1 MGLTSQLI
9 PMLVCLL
16 ACTSNFVHGH
26 KCDIT
31 LQEIIKT
38 LNILTARKVSKLS
51 GTISPDVLVMLCI
64 FLRLESELLSKA
76 YPVQLEVTLVS
87 CSLVPAWAK
96 NSCMELPVADVFA
109 APKNTTEK
117 ETFCRAATVLRH
129 IYGYHKCLNKP
140 LNGLHRNLSSMANMT
155 CSVNEAKKSTLKDF
169 LERLKTIMKEK
180 YSKC

>member
-38 LNILTARKVSKLS
+38 LNILTARKNL
-51 GTISPDVLVMLCI
+51 
-64 FLRLESELLSKA
+64 
-76 YPVQLEVTLVS
+76 
-87 CSLVPAWAK
+87 
-96 NSCMELPVADVFA
+96 CMELPVEDVFA
-109 APKNTTEK
+109 TTKNTTEK
-117 ETFCRAATVLRH
+117 ETFCRAATVLWH
-129 IYGYHKCLNKP
+129 IYRYHKCLNKH
-140 LNGLHRNLSSMANMT
+140 LSGLHRNLSSMANMT

>member
-51 GTISPDVLVMLCI
+51 GTISPDVL
-64 FLRLESELLSKA
+64 
-76 YPVQLEVTLVS
+76 
-87 CSLVPAWAK
+87 
-96 NSCMELPVADVFA
+96 
-109 APKNTTEK
+109 NTTEK

-129 IYGYHKCLNKP
+129 IYRSHKCLNKP
-140 LNGLHRNLSSMANMT
+140 LNGLHRNLSSMTNMT

>member
-38 LNILTARKVSKLS
+38 LNILTARK
-51 GTISPDVLVMLCI
+51 
-64 FLRLESELLSKA
+64 
-76 YPVQLEVTLVS
+76 
-87 CSLVPAWAK
+87 
-96 NSCMELPVADVFA
+96 
-109 APKNTTEK
+109 NTTEK
-117 ETFCRAATVLRH
+117 ETFCRAGTVLRH
-129 IYGYHKCLNKP
+129 IYRYHKCFNKP
-140 LNGLHRNLSSMANMT
+140 LSGLHRNLSSMANMT

-169 LERLKTIMKEK
+169 LETLKTIMKEK

>member
-38 LNILTARKVSKLS
+38 LNILTARK
-51 GTISPDVLVMLCI
+51 
-64 FLRLESELLSKA
+64 
-76 YPVQLEVTLVS
+76 
-87 CSLVPAWAK
+87 

-129 IYGYHKCLNKP
+129 IYRSHKCLNKP
-140 LNGLHRNLSSMANMT
+140 LNGLHRNLSSMTNMT